1 MPRKNDFHGSSV
13 VMGEYLTRVAVRQTR
28 DKNPEKVEALLA
40 LPETQLSCEQEKRLP
55 KFLTADMI
63 TCVAE
68 ENGVLWL
75 GTKEGL
81 WRINEAEADELD
93 RVQCFR
99 AQAYM
104 LDNEVEVIEPDG
116 DNGVWVLTKT
126 SVSHIA
132 MRAMSVE
139 HKANLLSEVNYQY
152 TQRRGMLS
160 GGRWDE
166 KNQRWVGTESDNDG
180 LWTSLVAMGDICR
193 YAVMK
198 NDPKY
203 SAEEVEHARK
213 VATRWVEAI
222 LLLEYIPSWKGR
234 VPSFVRYNEPGTNR
248 ASKVYLKQGKEAK
261 INLPDVSPAG
271 FNFAPLGPVNP
282 DDWAAEDAMPEIV
295 FRNVEGYIA
304 RSYHVNDPEN
314 DPLPLWD
321 GVFFK
326 KVYNADGKLI
336 SVRIPSSSDKGDDL
350 PALLSVDS
358 SMEIPERLRRLYTSE
373 VNPKTGKNWG
383 DDDIIYKC
391 DTSNDELVGHYAIWQ
406 LAYDILGEDDPEL
419 REIIATIAERHAQ
432 HFADND
438 YAHTDAGG
446 QPTSWA
452 RMTREYYMNK
462 DCEAFCDAP
471 LGTMILLQLYKV
483 AHHVTG
489 NERWNEEYRKLA
501 LEEPYRYADLA
512 CEHYERYERQVKDF
526 FKKPELDSETLF
538 PFVVKS
544 MNYSDTRMAA
554 VAYYTMSQ
562 LETDP
567 VLLEKY
573 QRGADCW
580 WRLERYGRDVEWSLV
595 YQLMY
600 PDEEQVDAFGRPCKD
615 VLKWQV
621 SRYPI
626 NSRELFIDNTTRPD
640 AYEEDEMLWYKDT
653 ETPIPYAVAM
663 DERGATGTD
672 FFYARQGYNG
682 SRHLCESYNLI
693 WPYWM
698 GRYHSLLKEEGKPG
712 DMTLDELMEV
722 LSQD

>member
-1 MPRKNDFHGSSV
+1 MPRKNDFKGASA
-13 VMGEYLTRVAVRQTR
+13 VMGEYLTRVAVRQLR
-28 DKNPEKVEALLA
+28 DKNPEKVAELLA
-40 LPETQLSCEQEKRLP
+40 LPKIQLNDGQVKRLP
-55 KFLTADMI
+55 DFLSTDMI
-63 TCVAE
+63 TCVME
-68 ENGVLWL
+68 DNGILWL
-75 GTKEGL
+75 GTNEGL
-81 WRINEAEADELD
+81 WRINEAETDELD

-99 AQAYM
+99 ASAYM
-104 LDNEVEVIEPDG
+104 LDNEVEVIESDG
-116 DNGVWVLTKT
+116 ACGVWVLTKT
-126 SVSHIA
+126 GVSHIA
-132 MRAMSVE
+132 MRPMSVE
-139 HKANLLSEVNYQY
+139 HKANLLSEVNYRY
-152 TQRRGMLS
+152 IQRRGMLS
-160 GGRWDE
+160 GGRWDA
-166 KNQRWVGTESDNDG
+166 KNNRWVGTESDNDG

-198 NDPKY
+198 NDSRY
-203 SAEEVEHARK
+203 SAEEVEYARK

-222 LLLEYIPSWKGR
+222 LLLEYIPSWKGK

-261 INLPDVSPAG
+261 INLPDISPAG

-295 FRNVEGYIA
+295 FRNVEGYVA

-314 DPLPLWD
+314 DPVPILD

-326 KVYNADGKLI
+326 KVYNPEGKLI
-336 SVRIPSSSDKGDDL
+336 SVRVPSSSDKGDDI
-350 PALLSVDS
+350 PPLLSVDS

-383 DDDIIYKC
+383 DDDIIFKC

-432 HFADND
+432 HFVDND

-462 DCEAFCDAP
+462 NCEAFEDAP
-471 LGTMILLQLYKV
+471 LGTMILLQLFKV

-489 NERWNEEYRKLA
+489 NELWNEEYRKLA

-512 CEHYERYERQVKDF
+512 CEHYERYERQIKDF

-554 VAYYTMSQ
+554 VVYYTMSQ

-567 VLLEKY
+567 VLREKY

-600 PDEEQVDAFGRPCKD
+600 PEEDQFDAFGRACKD

-626 NSRELFIDNTTRPD
+626 NSREIFLDNTTRPD
-640 AYEEDEMLWYKDT
+640 AYEEDGMLWYKDT
-653 ETPIPYAVAM
+653 DTPIPYAVAM

-672 FFYARQGYNG
+672 FFYAKQGNKG
-682 SRHLCESYNLI
+682 RRLCESYNLI

-698 GRYHSLLKEEGKPG
+698 GRYHDLLKEEGKPG